1 MVLCTLSMFN
11 RICNFKADRGWYI
24 FNHLQV
30 ASLQEEVQ
38 SYKAQLEAAVT
49 KEHGA
54 RESELSCRKQLEELR
69 TRLAEAERDLLESSS
84 ETISHETQ
92 HRSEVSYTNQ

>member
-1 MVLCTLSMFN
+1 MHWEWIFFN
-11 RICNFKADRGWYI
+11 N
-24 FNHLQV
+24 LQV

-38 SYKAQLEAAVT
+38 SYKAHLEAAVT

-54 RESELSCRKQLEELR
+54 RESELSYRKQLEELR

-92 HRSEVSYTNQ
+92 HRSEVIKNKMSMLIHNFLQWEESQ

>member
-1 MVLCTLSMFN
+1 M
-11 RICNFKADRGWYI
+11 
-24 FNHLQV
+24 
-30 ASLQEEVQ
+30 QEEVQ

-54 RESELSCRKQLEELR
+54 RESELSYRKQLEELR

-92 HRSEVSYTNQ
+92 HRSEVSYTN